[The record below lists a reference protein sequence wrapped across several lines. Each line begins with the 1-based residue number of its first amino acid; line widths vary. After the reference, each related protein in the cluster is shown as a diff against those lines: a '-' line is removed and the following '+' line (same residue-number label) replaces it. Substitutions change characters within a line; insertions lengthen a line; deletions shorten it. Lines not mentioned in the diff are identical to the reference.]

1 MVAQTP
7 TLFKCS
13 KLRVHIH
20 LAENKLA
27 AIAIKLAV
35 IKR

>member
-1 MVAQTP
+1 MVAPTP

-13 KLRVHIH
+13 KLRVYIH

-27 AIAIKLAV
+27 AIAIKLAI
-35 IKR
+35 IKQ